1 MIQNDLNIAVLIP
14 CYNEAAAIPA
24 VIESFRRHFPAARIY
39 VYDNNSTDGTAKI
52 AEKHGA
58 IVRSELQQGKGHVVR
73 RMFSDIDASVYIL
86 VDGDD
91 TYSAES
97 APLMIE
103 TLYDCHCDMV
113 NGRRVTN
120 SHRAYR
126 FGHQLG
132 NRLLTGM
139 VAWIFGKRSFD
150 MLSGY
155 RVFSRR
161 FVKSF
166 PALSTG
172 FEIETELTIHALSL
186 NMPIAEVPTPYK
198 DRPEKSVSKLNTYR
212 DGLRILWTILL
223 ITKEE
228 RPFFFFSIVS
238 AMLAVL
244 SLGMGVPIVF
254 EWLRTGL
261 VPRFPTAILSAS
273 IMLLAFL
280 SLSSGMILSSV
291 ARGRREFKRLHYLNL
306 PWLDR
311 RYRAGSPP
319 AP

>member
-1 MIQNDLNIAVLIP
+1 MNDDLNIAVLIP
-14 CYNEAAAIPA
+14 CYNEAIAIPS
-24 VIESFRRHFPAARIY
+24 VIESFRLHLPRARIY
-39 VYDNNSTDGTAKI
+39 IYDNNSTDDTANI
-52 AEKHGA
+52 ARQSGA
-58 IVRSELQQGKGHVVR
+58 LVSNEPQQGKGHVVR
-73 RMFSDIDASVYIL
+73 RMFSDVEASIYIL

-91 TYSAES
+91 TYSAAS
-97 APLMIE
+97 APLMIK
-103 TLYDCHCDMV
+103 TFLDNHCDMV
-113 NGRRVTN
+113 NARRITN
-120 SHRAYR
+120 SDKAYR
-126 FGHQLG
+126 FGHHFG

-139 VAWIFGKRSFD
+139 VAWIFGKRFFD
-150 MLSGY
+150 VLSGY

-186 NMPIAEVPTPYK
+186 NMPVMEVSTPYK
-198 DRPEKSVSKLNTYR
+198 ERPEESVSKLNTYR

-228 RPFFFFSIVS
+228 RPFFFFSVVF
-238 AMLAVL
+238 ALL
-244 SLGMGVPIVF
+244 SVASIALGVPVVV
-254 EWLRTGL
+254 EWLKTGM

-291 ARGRREFKRLHYLNL
+291 ARGRREIKRLHYLNL
-306 PWLDR
+306 PWLSNS
-311 RYRAGSPP
+311 YRSDPP
-319 AP
+319 SA

>member
-1 MIQNDLNIAVLIP
+1 MNDDLDIAILIP
-14 CYNEAAAIPA
+14 CYNEAVAIAA
-24 VIESFRRHFPAARIY
+24 VIESFRRHLPAAHIY
-39 VYDNNSTDGTAKI
+39 VYDNNSKDDTAKI
-52 AEKHGA
+52 AKQHGA

-86 VDGDD
+86 VDGDG

-97 APLMIE
+97 APLMIQ
-103 TLYDCHCDMV
+103 TLYDCRCDMV

-120 SHRAYR
+120 SDKAYR
-126 FGHQLG
+126 FGHQFG
-132 NRLLTGM
+132 NRLMTGM

-198 DRPEKSVSKLNTYR
+198 DRPERSVSKLSTYR
-212 DGLRILWTILL
+212 DGLRILWTIFL

-238 AMLAVL
+238 AVLAVW
-244 SLGMGVPIVF
+244 SLGMGVPIVL

-273 IMLLAFL
+273 VMLLAFL

-319 AP
+319 VL